1 VETTDSVVSRVAK
14 RLHRA
19 AYVPEFHAEALQ
31 LARANADSGAAGAE
45 VLRHDGKDPARAAR
59 TATMV
64 IFLSDVEGGE
74 MVLPRGSKCTSI
86 EDCCARTD
94 GRKPLRIPARK
105 GHAVLLY
112 LRTVQG
118 TKRDGAAVYGS
129 CPVRQGTKWT
139 AQRWFT
145 VGRSGFAAKHAP
157 DEVYDKV
164 LS

>member
-1 VETTDSVVSRVAK
+1 MGTPRVYLMEDFLSSKECDYLVGLAQQLEEVKDTSASAQRWSVGADVETTDSVVSRVAK

-74 MVLPRGSKCTSI
+74 MVVP
-86 EDCCARTD
+86 
-94 GRKPLRIPARK
+94 
-105 GHAVLLY
+105 
-112 LRTVQG
+112 
-118 TKRDGAAVYGS
+118 
-129 CPVRQGTKWT
+129 
-139 AQRWFT
+139 
-145 VGRSGFAAKHAP
+145 
-157 DEVYDKV
+157 
-164 LS
+164 